1 MALSFPTAPLV
12 AGRPTLS
19 AARARLADVLNHPA
33 FAAERRHK
41 AGELMGTATDP
52 QQVSR
57 WAALALRESEQW
69 ENATLAREEA
79 QPGPPA
85 HPAYPH

>member
-1 MALSFPTAPLV
+1 MALFFPTAPFV
-12 AGRPTLS
+12 TGRPTLS

-33 FAAERRHK
+33 FEPERRHK
-41 AGELMGTATDP
+41 AGKLMHTSRDP

-69 ENATLAREEA
+69 EDAALAREEA
-79 QPGPPA
+79 RPGPPA
-85 HPAYPH
+85 HPGYPY